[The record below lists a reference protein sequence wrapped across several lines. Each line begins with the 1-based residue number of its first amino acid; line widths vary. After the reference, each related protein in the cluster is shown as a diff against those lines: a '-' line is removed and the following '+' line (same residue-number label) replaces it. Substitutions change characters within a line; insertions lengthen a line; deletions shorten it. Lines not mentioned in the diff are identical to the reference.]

1 MNEYN
6 NLFNEIENKND
17 IEGKSHFED
26 THDNYIPEYQLASY
40 YMEEQ
45 KEKKRK
51 KNRFSFFTLISISL
65 ISAIIGGLIGAYIA
79 PTYLYGKYID
89 FPYIHQPIQQVEII
103 TKDKEINVTSAV
115 AQKAMPSVVGITTVS
130 IQRDFLFGSRRA
142 QGLGTGVIVDSRGF
156 ILTNA
161 HVIDNG
167 EAQEVNV
174 LLNDGN
180 TLEAEVLWNDRSLD
194 LAVIKVNAENLP
206 VADLGNSHNL
216 IVGEMA
222 IAIGNPLGLTFE
234 RTVTAGII
242 SGLNR
247 SVPINEYESIDG
259 LIQTDASIN
268 PGNSG
273 GPLLNS
279 RGEIIGINT
288 AKIQSGE
295 GLGFAIPINTAKPI
309 VDEFIEKGEFKKV
322 YLGIR
327 PYDVEQVENSY
338 GDIPEVDS
346 GVFIWSV
353 YPDSAADKAGLY
365 RGDVLVSLGGV
376 EIKTVRQLL
385 AELYK
390 FRPGDETI
398 IEVIRKGKRVELKV
412 KFETKTFSE

>member
-1 MNEYN
+1 MREDDDFLKRLQQNENDQRESHSDHAENSPIPAYTPTYDNQIN
-6 NLFNEIENKND
+6 NKKPRKCKLPLFI
-17 IEGKSHFED
+17 
-26 THDNYIPEYQLASY
+26 
-40 YMEEQ
+40 
-45 KEKKRK
+45 
-51 KNRFSFFTLISISL
+51 LIMVSL
-65 ISAIIGGLIGAYIA
+65 ISAIIGGVIGAYIA

-89 FPYIHQPIQQVEII
+89 VPYIHNPTEKIEII
-103 TKDKEINVTSAV
+103 TKGKEMTVASAV

-130 IQRDFLFGSRRA
+130 IERDYFFGARRA
-142 QGLGTGVIVDSRGF
+142 TGLGTGVIVDSRGF

-161 HVIDNG
+161 HVVDNG
-167 EAQEVNV
+167 EAEEVKV
-174 LLNDGN
+174 LLNGGKN
-180 TLEAEVLWNDRSLD
+180 LEAEVLWNDASLD
-194 LAVIKVNAENLP
+194 LAVIKVEAENLP
-206 VADLGNSHNL
+206 VADLGNSDNL
-216 IVGEMA
+216 TVGETS
-222 IAIGNPLGLTFE
+222 IAIGNPLGLSFE

-247 SVPINEYESIDG
+247 SVPVSEYESIDG

-279 RGEIIGINT
+279 KGQVIGINT

-338 GDIPEVDS
+338 GDIPAVEN
-346 GVFIWSV
+346 GVFIWMV
-353 YPDSAADKAGLY
+353 YEDSAAAKAGIH

-385 AELYK
+385 KELYK
-390 FRPGDETI
+390 YRPGDEATVEI
-398 IEVIRKGKRVELKV
+398 IRDQKKIEKLIR
-412 KFETKTFSE
+412 FESKIYR

>member
-6 NLFNEIENKND
+6 NLFNEIENEND
-17 IEGKSHFED
+17 IEDKSHFED

-103 TKDKEINVTSAV
+103 TNDKEISVTSAV

-398 IEVIRKGKRVELKV
+398 IEVIRNGKRVELKV

>member
-6 NLFNEIENKND
+6 NLFNEIENEND
-17 IEGKSHFED
+17 IEDKSHFED

-398 IEVIRKGKRVELKV
+398 IEVIRNGKRVELKV